1 MAEKP
6 EKSGKGERSK
16 PRAIDMVM
24 EEMQREQQQR
34 DKARREGRPVV
45 ESDYRDRDG
54 PGGSS
59 HDASDPYSTNL
70 YVGNLAPDVDEEVLK
85 LEFAKYGP
93 VASVKIM
100 WPRGE
105 EADTRRSKGRNCGFV
120 AFMTR
125 SSAEKA
131 KEEMDGRIL
140 HGLDLRI
147 GWGKSIPLPSTPL
160 WPPANNSDHQQNVI
174 SGKRSTR

>member
-1 MAEKP
+1 
-6 EKSGKGERSK
+6 
-16 PRAIDMVM
+16 M
-24 EEMQREQQQR
+24 EEN
-34 DKARREGRPVV
+34 DNHG
-45 ESDYRDRDG
+45 RDRGDAAA
-54 PGGSS
+54 GGGDS
-59 HDASDPYSTNL
+59 SDPYSTNL
-70 YVGNLAPDVDEEVLK
+70 YVGNLAPGVDEEVLK

-105 EADTRRSKGRNCGFV
+105 EANRGTRGRNCGFV

-140 HGLDLRI
+140 NGLDLRI

-160 WPPANNSDHQQNVI
+160 WPPAISDQQN
-174 SGKRSTR
+174 SGNF